1 MPKKSK
7 ITIGENDIK
16 QKDVVMVNVLMKQLN
31 PETKTASLK
40 DVKAVMKL
48 GTIVTLRKNGIL
60 IGMGTLV
67 PVRKL
72 FAFCG
77 NIEDLVVEEKERG
90 RGLGKKI
97 LQTII
102 KKSKKLGM
110 KFVNFTS
117 NPKRKKANELYAT
130 VGFKP
135 WKTNIYGRKN

>member
-1 MPKKSK
+1 MPKKTK

-16 QKDVVMVNVLMKQLN
+16 QKDVDMVNVLMKQLN
-31 PETKTASLK
+31 PESKTASLK
-40 DVKAVMKL
+40 DMKAVMKS
-48 GTIVTLRKNGIL
+48 GTIVTLRKDGIL
-60 IGMGTLV
+60 IGMGTLI
-67 PVRKL
+67 PIRKL

-77 NIEDLVVEEKERG
+77 NIEDLVVEEKYRG

-97 LQTII
+97 LQTMI

-135 WKTNIYGRKN
+135 RKTNVYGIKN